1 MKFNLPPTLVGH
13 DRYRWLLGLLGLA
26 LLASCVLSLGFGSAR
41 VPASVV
47 WQILLHKVLGVGPD
61 VPTWTA
67 GQEHIVWLIRVPR
80 MLLGALVGAG
90 LALTGAVLQA
100 TTRNPLADPHLL
112 GVTSGA
118 TLGAVIVVLHVGELI
133 GVLTLPLAA
142 FIGALCSMLMVLA
155 IASRQG
161 RLDSDRLLLCG
172 IAVSFVMMALA
183 NLLLFMGDHRASS
196 AVMFWMLGGLGLA
209 RWELL
214 GIPAISVLIG
224 LALLLAMARSLNAL
238 MAGEQT
244 AVTLGLNARNVRVK
258 VFLIA
263 SLMTGVMVSIS
274 GSIGFV
280 GLMIPHIARRL
291 VGAEHRRL
299 LPVCVLMGSIFLVWV
314 DVAART
320 LIAPED
326 LPIGVATAAIGGLFF
341 IGLMR
346 KGKAQ

>member
-1 MKFNLPPTLVGH
+1 MINR
-13 DRYRWLLGLLGLA
+13 RYGWLLIALGAVLLV
-26 LLASCVLSLGFGSAR
+26 SCVVSLGFGPAR
-41 VPASVV
+41 VPVDIV
-47 WQILLHKVLGVGPD
+47 WRILLHKLFGLGVPD
-61 VPTWTA
+61 WSA

-90 LALTGAVLQA
+90 LALIGAVLQA
-100 TTRNPLADPHLL
+100 VTRNPLADPHLL

-118 TLGAVIVVLHVGELI
+118 TLGAVIVVLHVGEIVGL
-133 GVLTLPLAA
+133 LTLPIAA
-142 FIGALCSMLMVLA
+142 FIGALLSMFLVLG
-155 IASRQG
+155 IANRHG

-172 IAVSFVMMALA
+172 VAVSFVMMAIA

-214 GIPAISVLIG
+214 AVPALCVLLG
-224 LALLLAMARSLNAL
+224 LILLLGMARPLNAL
-238 MAGEQT
+238 MAGEHT
-244 AVTLGLNARNVRVK
+244 AVTLGLNARSVRLR
-258 VFLIA
+258 VFVIA
-263 SLMTGVMVSIS
+263 SLMTGVLVSIS

-280 GLMIPHIARRL
+280 GLMVPHIARRL
-291 VGAEHRRL
+291 IGAEHRRL
-299 LPVCVLMGSIFLVWV
+299 LPVCVLLGSVFLVWV

-326 LPIGVATAAIGGLFF
+326 LPIGVATAALGGLFF

-346 KGKAQ
+346 RR

>member
-1 MKFNLPPTLVGH
+1 MINRG
-13 DRYRWLLGLLGLA
+13 YGWLLLA
-26 LLASCVLSLGFGSAR
+26 LGAVLLVSCVVSLGFGPAR
-41 VPASVV
+41 VPVDVV
-47 WQILLHKVLGVGPD
+47 WRILLHKMFGLGVPD
-61 VPTWTA
+61 WSA

-90 LALTGAVLQA
+90 LALIGAVLQA
-100 TTRNPLADPHLL
+100 VTRNPLADPHLL

-118 TLGAVIVVLHVGELI
+118 TLGAVIVVLHVGEIVGL
-133 GVLTLPLAA
+133 LTLPIAA
-142 FIGALCSMLMVLA
+142 FIGALSSMFLVLG
-155 IASRQG
+155 IANRQG

-172 IAVSFVMMALA
+172 VAVSFVMMAIA

-214 GIPAISVLIG
+214 AVPALSVLLGLILLIG
-224 LALLLAMARSLNAL
+224 MARPLNAL

-244 AVTLGLNARNVRVK
+244 AVTLGLNARAVRLR
-258 VFLIA
+258 VFVIA
-263 SLMTGVMVSIS
+263 SLMTGVLVSIS

-280 GLMIPHIARRL
+280 GLMVPHIARRL
-291 VGAEHRRL
+291 IGAEHRRL
-299 LPVCVLMGSIFLVWV
+299 LPVCVLLGSVFLVWV

-326 LPIGVATAAIGGLFF
+326 LPIGVATAALGGLFF

-346 KGKAQ
+346 KK

>member
-1 MKFNLPPTLVGH
+1 MNT
-13 DRYRWLLGLLGLA
+13 RYRLMLLALSGLLLV
-26 LLASCVLSLGFGSAR
+26 SCVLSLGFGSAPVPVEVVAR
-41 VPASVV
+41 VLLFKVFGIAPEVPA
-47 WQILLHKVLGVGPD
+47 
-61 VPTWTA
+61 WTA

-80 MLLGALVGAG
+80 MLLGALVGGG
-90 LALTGAVLQA
+90 LAMIGAVLQA
-100 TTRNPLADPHLL
+100 VTRNPLADPHLL

-118 TLGAVIVVLHVGELI
+118 TLGAVLVVLHVGELI

-142 FIGALCSMLMVLA
+142 FVGALCSMLLVLA
-155 IASRQG
+155 IASRHG

-172 IAVSFVMMALA
+172 VAVAFVMMALA

-214 GIPAISVLIG
+214 AVPAASVLLG
-224 LALLLAMARSLNAL
+224 LGLLLGMARALNAL

-244 AVTLGLNARNVRVK
+244 AVTLGLNARSVRLLA
-258 VFLIA
+258 FLIS
-263 SLMTGVMVSIS
+263 SLLTGVLVAIS

-280 GLMIPHIARRL
+280 GLMVPHIARRL

-299 LPVCVLMGSIFLVWV
+299 LPVSLLLGSLFLIWV

-326 LPIGVATAAIGGLFF
+326 LPIGIATAAIGGLFF
-341 IGLMR
+341 IGMMHR
-346 KGKAQ
+346 R

>member
-1 MKFNLPPTLVGH
+1 MI
-13 DRYRWLLGLLGLA
+13 DRRYA
-26 LLASCVLSLGFGSAR
+26 LLLTALGAVLLVSCVMSLGFGPAR
-41 VPASVV
+41 VPVDVV
-47 WQILLHKVLGVGPD
+47 WRILLHKAFGLGEVS
-61 VPTWTA
+61 WSA

-80 MLLGALVGAG
+80 MLFGALVGAG
-90 LALTGAVLQA
+90 LALIGAVLQA
-100 TTRNPLADPHLL
+100 VTRNPLADPHLL

-118 TLGAVIVVLHVGELI
+118 TLGAVIVVLHIGEIVGL
-133 GVLTLPLAA
+133 LTLPIAA
-142 FIGALCSMLMVLA
+142 FIGALLSMFLVLG
-155 IASRQG
+155 IANRQG

-172 IAVSFVMMALA
+172 VAVSFVMMAIA

-214 GIPAISVLIG
+214 TVPALSVLLG
-224 LALLLAMARSLNAL
+224 LGLLLGMARPLNAL

-244 AVTLGLNARNVRVK
+244 AVTLGLNARAVRLR
-258 VFLIA
+258 VFVIA
-263 SLMTGVMVSIS
+263 SLMTGVLVSIS

-280 GLMIPHIARRL
+280 GLMVPHIARRL

-299 LPVCVLMGSIFLVWV
+299 LPACVLLGSLFLVWV

-346 KGKAQ
+346 RR

>member
-1 MKFNLPPTLVGH
+1 MMNRHYPLLLTGLGIVLLV
-13 DRYRWLLGLLGLA
+13 
-26 LLASCVLSLGFGSAR
+26 SCVISLGFGPAR
-41 VPASVV
+41 IAVDMV
-47 WQILLHKVLGVGPD
+47 WHILLNKVFGIGEVN
-61 VPTWTA
+61 WSA

-90 LALTGAVLQA
+90 LALIGAVLQA
-100 TTRNPLADPHLL
+100 VTRNPLADPHLL

-118 TLGAVIVVLHVGELI
+118 TLGAVIVVLHVGEIVGL
-133 GVLTLPLAA
+133 LTLPFAA
-142 FIGALCSMLMVLA
+142 FIGALLSMVLVLT

-172 IAVSFVMMALA
+172 VAVSFVMMAVA
-183 NLLLFMGDHRASS
+183 NTLLFLGDHRASS
-196 AVMFWMLGGLGLA
+196 AVLFWMLGGLGLA

-214 GIPAISVLIG
+214 AIPGASVLLG
-224 LALLLAMARSLNAL
+224 LMLLLGMARPLNAL

-244 AVTLGLNARNVRVK
+244 AVTLGLNARNVRLK

-263 SLMTGVMVSIS
+263 SLMTGVLVAIS

-299 LPVCVLMGSIFLVWV
+299 LPVSALLGSVFLVWV

-346 KGKAQ
+346 KR

>member
-1 MKFNLPPTLVGH
+1 MIAR
-13 DRYRWLLGLLGLA
+13 RYA
-26 LLASCVLSLGFGSAR
+26 LLLIALGALLLVSCVVSLGFGPAR
-41 VPASVV
+41 VPVDVV
-47 WQILLHKVLGVGPD
+47 WQILLNKLFGIGD
-61 VPTWTA
+61 KNWSA

-90 LALTGAVLQA
+90 LALIGAVLQA
-100 TTRNPLADPHLL
+100 VTRNPLADPHLL

-118 TLGAVIVVLHVGELI
+118 TLGAVIVVLHVGEIVGL
-133 GVLTLPLAA
+133 LTLPIAA
-142 FIGALCSMLMVLA
+142 FIGALLSMILVLA
-155 IASRQG
+155 IASRHG

-172 IAVSFVMMALA
+172 VAVSFVMMAVA
-183 NLLLFMGDHRASS
+183 NTLLFLGDHRASS
-196 AVMFWMLGGLGLA
+196 AVLFWMLGGLGLA

-214 GIPAISVLIG
+214 AIPSASVLLG
-224 LALLLAMARSLNAL
+224 LVLLLGMARPLNAL

-244 AVTLGLNARNVRVK
+244 AVTLGLNARNVRLR

-263 SLMTGVMVSIS
+263 SLMTGV
-274 GSIGFV
+274 
-280 GLMIPHIARRL
+280 L

-299 LPVCVLMGSIFLVWV
+299 LPVSALLGSVFLVWV

-346 KGKAQ
+346 KR

>member
-1 MKFNLPPTLVGH
+1 MINRG
-13 DRYRWLLGLLGLA
+13 YGWLLIALGAVLLV
-26 LLASCVLSLGFGSAR
+26 SCVVSLGFGPAR
-41 VPASVV
+41 VPVDVV
-47 WQILLHKVLGVGPD
+47 WRILLHKLFGLGAPD
-61 VPTWTA
+61 WSA

-90 LALTGAVLQA
+90 LALIGAVLQA
-100 TTRNPLADPHLL
+100 VTRNPLADPHLL

-118 TLGAVIVVLHVGELI
+118 TLGAVIVVLHVGEIVGL
-133 GVLTLPLAA
+133 LTLPIAA
-142 FIGALCSMLMVLA
+142 FIGALLSMFLVLG

-172 IAVSFVMMALA
+172 VAVSFVMMAIA

-214 GIPAISVLIG
+214 AVPALSVLLGLILLIG
-224 LALLLAMARSLNAL
+224 MARPLNAL
-238 MAGEQT
+238 MTGEQT
-244 AVTLGLNARNVRVK
+244 AVTLGLNARAVRLR
-258 VFLIA
+258 VFVIA
-263 SLMTGVMVSIS
+263 SLMTGVLVSIS

-280 GLMIPHIARRL
+280 GLMVPHIARRL

-299 LPVCVLMGSIFLVWV
+299 LPVCVLLGSLFLVWV

-346 KGKAQ
+346 RR

>member
-1 MKFNLPPTLVGH
+1 MMNRHFPLLLTGLGIVLLV
-13 DRYRWLLGLLGLA
+13 
-26 LLASCVLSLGFGSAR
+26 SCVVSLGFGPAR
-41 VPASVV
+41 IPVDVV
-47 WQILLHKVLGVGPD
+47 WHILLNKLFRIGEAN
-61 VPTWTA
+61 WSA

-90 LALTGAVLQA
+90 LALIGAVLQA
-100 TTRNPLADPHLL
+100 VTRNPLADPHLL

-118 TLGAVIVVLHVGELI
+118 TLGAVIVVLHVGEIVGL
-133 GVLTLPLAA
+133 LTLPIAA
-142 FIGALCSMLMVLA
+142 FIGALLSMVLVLT
-155 IASRQG
+155 IANRQG

-172 IAVSFVMMALA
+172 VAVSFVMMAVA
-183 NLLLFMGDHRASS
+183 NTLLFLGDHRASS
-196 AVMFWMLGGLGLA
+196 AVLFWMLGGLGLA

-214 GIPAISVLIG
+214 AIPSASVLLG
-224 LALLLAMARSLNAL
+224 LMLLLGMARPLNAL

-244 AVTLGLNARNVRVK
+244 AVTLGLNARNVRLK

-263 SLMTGVMVSIS
+263 SLMTGVLVAIS

-299 LPVCVLMGSIFLVWV
+299 LPVSALLGSVFLVWV

-346 KGKAQ
+346 KR

>member
-1 MKFNLPPTLVGH
+1 MINRHYAVWLIVLGARLLV
-13 DRYRWLLGLLGLA
+13 
-26 LLASCVLSLGFGSAR
+26 SCVVSLGFGPAR
-41 VPASVV
+41 VPVDVV
-47 WQILLHKVLGVGPD
+47 GRILLHKLFGLGVPD
-61 VPTWTA
+61 WSA

-90 LALTGAVLQA
+90 LALIGAVLQA
-100 TTRNPLADPHLL
+100 VTRNPLADPHLL

-118 TLGAVIVVLHVGELI
+118 TLGAVIVVLHVGEIAGL
-133 GVLTLPLAA
+133 LTLPIAA
-142 FIGALCSMLMVLA
+142 FIGALLSMLAVLM
-155 IASRQG
+155 IASRHG

-172 IAVSFVMMALA
+172 VAVSFVMMAIA

-214 GIPAISVLIG
+214 AVPAATVMLG
-224 LALLLAMARSLNAL
+224 LALLQGMARPLNAL

-244 AVTLGLNARNVRVK
+244 AVTLGLNARAVRLR
-258 VFLIA
+258 VFVIA
-263 SLMTGVMVSIS
+263 SLMTGVLVSIS

-280 GLMIPHIARRL
+280 GLMVPHIARRL

-299 LPVCVLMGSIFLVWV
+299 LPVCALLGSVFLVWV

-346 KGKAQ
+346 RR

>member
-1 MKFNLPPTLVGH
+1 MNPR
-13 DRYRWLLGLLGLA
+13 RYKGLMSGLGLM
-26 LLASCVLSLGFGSAR
+26 LLASCVLSLGFGSAP
-41 VPASVV
+41 VPAQVV
-47 WQILLHKVLGVGPD
+47 WQILLHKLFAIGPE
-61 VPTWTA
+61 VPNWST

-100 TTRNPLADPHLL
+100 VTRNPLADPHLL

-118 TLGAVIVVLHVGELI
+118 TLGAVIVVLHVGNLI
-133 GVLTLPLAA
+133 GLLTLPLAA

-155 IASRQG
+155 IASRRG

-196 AVMFWMLGGLGLA
+196 AVMFWMLGSLGLA

-214 GIPAISVLIG
+214 AVPAASVLIG
-224 LALLLAMARSLNAL
+224 LMLLLTMARSLNAL

-244 AVTLGLNARNVRVK
+244 AVTLGLNARNVRIR

-263 SLMTGVMVSIS
+263 SLMTGVMVAIS

-280 GLMIPHIARRL
+280 GLMVPHIARRL

-299 LPVCVLMGSIFLVWV
+299 LPVCVLLGSIFLLWV

-346 KGKAQ
+346 KR